1 MNDYSIISKQQFLT
15 KEIIKKGYDAQEF
28 STFLTEQKGE
38 ERIDLEYWTMEDLRH
53 AVDSFKEEKMIKDI
67 EKSKEILNKRRH
79 SSADNTKNRK
89 RNNNKADLFGKTIS
103 FKNNENNEIS
113 KGKHLF
119 KDFFE
124 INNNNQENLGQKD
137 DNENQFKIKC
147 IKLEENDITN
157 REDLWIDIILPDKN
171 RTKIL
176 SNISEL
182 IIETNPIGFRSIRK
196 IYDFVFLHKKLAL
209 INSEVYNPCLYINKS
224 ENNEEISKESIIYL
238 NLFINTLIKNSYFR
252 TLPIVYDFLTKE
264 QKEWEKIKHEIY
276 DKIKEINKADKI
288 PNLNGYF
295 NLEMNAG
302 DDEKSLNINEELA
315 LKIEVFNK
323 LNKNIDELLKMNKK
337 MNLILK
343 TISETFGELKNRYIN
358 SPDTT
363 NLFAYLE
370 IITKIW
376 GDGYITQKEYIIN
389 EFIYFFR
396 YMNME
401 NKFFMNYYDNFK
413 QCYYNFKSKFD
424 KMSKILY
431 PSEKDK
437 KILKNLQREF
447 SFKSNN
453 VKDEYQK
460 LNEIQGKRI
469 EYKLNKISN
478 NKKVLFKEVENIQGL
493 LNFVNKKQVKSTENI
508 KLKDNEIIINEME
521 KNIKI
526 NKEIND
532 LNVENN
538 FEYKK

>member
-67 EKSKEILNKRRH
+67 EKSNEILNKRRH

-469 EYKLNKISN
+469 VYKLNKISN

-493 LNFVNKKQVKSTENI
+493 LNFVNKKQVKSTENR
-508 KLKDNEIIINEME
+508 KLKENEIIINEME
-521 KNIKI
+521 KKHK
-526 NKEIND
+526 NK
-532 LNVENN
+532 
-538 FEYKK
+538 

>member
-238 NLFINTLIKNSYFR
+238 NLFI
-252 TLPIVYDFLTKE
+252 
-264 QKEWEKIKHEIY
+264 
-276 DKIKEINKADKI
+276 
-288 PNLNGYF
+288 
-295 NLEMNAG
+295 
-302 DDEKSLNINEELA
+302 
-315 LKIEVFNK
+315 
-323 LNKNIDELLKMNKK
+323 
-337 MNLILK
+337 
-343 TISETFGELKNRYIN
+343 
-358 SPDTT
+358 
-363 NLFAYLE
+363 
-370 IITKIW
+370 
-376 GDGYITQKEYIIN
+376 
-389 EFIYFFR
+389 
-396 YMNME
+396 
-401 NKFFMNYYDNFK
+401 
-413 QCYYNFKSKFD
+413 
-424 KMSKILY
+424 
-431 PSEKDK
+431 
-437 KILKNLQREF
+437 
-447 SFKSNN
+447 
-453 VKDEYQK
+453 
-460 LNEIQGKRI
+460 
-469 EYKLNKISN
+469 
-478 NKKVLFKEVENIQGL
+478 
-493 LNFVNKKQVKSTENI
+493 
-508 KLKDNEIIINEME
+508 
-521 KNIKI
+521 
-526 NKEIND
+526 
-532 LNVENN
+532 
-538 FEYKK
+538 

>member
-323 LNKNIDELLKMNKK
+323 LNKNIDELLTF
-337 MNLILK
+337 LK
-343 TISETFGELKNRYIN
+343 I
-358 SPDTT
+358 
-363 NLFAYLE
+363 
-370 IITKIW
+370 
-376 GDGYITQKEYIIN
+376 
-389 EFIYFFR
+389 
-396 YMNME
+396 
-401 NKFFMNYYDNFK
+401 
-413 QCYYNFKSKFD
+413 
-424 KMSKILY
+424 
-431 PSEKDK
+431 
-437 KILKNLQREF
+437 
-447 SFKSNN
+447 
-453 VKDEYQK
+453 
-460 LNEIQGKRI
+460 
-469 EYKLNKISN
+469 
-478 NKKVLFKEVENIQGL
+478 
-493 LNFVNKKQVKSTENI
+493 
-508 KLKDNEIIINEME
+508 
-521 KNIKI
+521 
-526 NKEIND
+526 
-532 LNVENN
+532 
-538 FEYKK
+538 